1 MTNFIPEHNHA
12 GVDIICGG
20 VPVVKSFSLYRTKQT
35 VHSKKS
41 HLNLAKAC

>member
-1 MTNFIPEHNHA
+1 MTNFIPENSHA

-20 VPVVKSFSLYRTKQT
+20 VPVLKSFSPYRIKQT
-35 VHSKKS
+35 VCSKKS